1 MLDEVSKNADVN
13 YYRCEACGHVW
24 TTDRKTG
31 EILKH
36 VTPLTRVEPGH
47 RSVSR
52 RIFAH
57 SCGAFA
63 GQCFERPPYKAV
75 EFT

>member
-47 RSVSR
+47 RSV
-52 RIFAH
+52 
-57 SCGAFA
+57 
-63 GQCFERPPYKAV
+63 
-75 EFT
+75 